1 MSKSEIKKAA
11 LELPVEERAELA
23 KAIWDSIPPE
33 DEARLLPLYN
43 WQKAAL
49 DDALADYRKHP
60 DTSAPWEE
68 VKARLWP
75 RT

>member
-1 MSKSEIKKAA
+1 MGKSEIKKAA
-11 LELPVEERAELA
+11 LELSVEDRAELA
-23 KAIWDSIPPE
+23 RAIWDSIPPE

-43 WQKAAL
+43 WQKIAL
-49 DDALADYRKHP
+49 DDALEEYRQHP
-60 DTSAPWEE
+60 ETSAPWKE